1 MSGQIN
7 LFNPIF
13 LKTKKVFSAV
23 ALFQAF
29 VLVLSGA
36 ILMLGYAGY
45 QSREL
50 NKNAEIVTAQ
60 LRVAEAQVAKLRA
73 MAAPPGANLA
83 LENSLATLEADIKNR
98 QKIAAILQ
106 KSDFGNTKGYS
117 AYMVAFARQIPN
129 GLWLTGFNITGGG
142 SEVALQGRSLK
153 PELVPAYVSQLKL
166 ETIMQGKSFS
176 ALQMQLPQIVSAA
189 VAGKVEINKPVEY
202 AAYVEFDLRSSD
214 SVEKNSPSGVKGK

>member
-13 LKTKKVFSAV
+13 LKTKKVFSAA

-29 VLVLSGA
+29 GLVLLGA
-36 ILMLGYAGY
+36 ILMVAYAGY
-45 QSREL
+45 QSKEL
-50 NKNAEIVTAQ
+50 NKNADIVTAQ
-60 LRVAEAQVAKLRA
+60 LRVAETQVAKLRA
-73 MAAPPGANLA
+73 MATPPGVNVV
-83 LENSLATLEADIKNR
+83 LENSLAKLDADIKNR
-98 QKIAAILQ
+98 QKIATILQ

-117 AYMVAFARQIPN
+117 AYMVAFARQIPA

-166 ETIMQGKSFS
+166 ETVMQGKSFS
-176 ALQMQLPQIVSAA
+176 ALQMQLPQIINPP
-189 VAGKVEINKPVEY
+189 VAGKVEVSKPVEY
-202 AAYVEFDLRSSD
+202 AAYIEFDLHSSD

>member
-98 QKIAAILQ
+98 QKIATILQ